1 VGLSSA
7 CLRHTNNDSSHS
19 SVGTLIVCGCGYV
32 CNQAFPD
39 YTDMPVKMVQKI
51 TAARLTESKQTI
63 PHYYLTV
70 DVQMDQLM
78 KVENMSFAFRLSHCI
93 LDD

>member
-1 VGLSSA
+1 
-7 CLRHTNNDSSHS
+7 
-19 SVGTLIVCGCGYV
+19 
-32 CNQAFPD
+32 
-39 YTDMPVKMVQKI
+39 MPVKMVQKI

-78 KVENMSFAFRLSHCI
+78 KVEFYAFSPFSPCI
-93 LDD
+93 LDDR

>member
-1 VGLSSA
+1 MCVAVAA
-7 CLRHTNNDSSHS
+7 C
-19 SVGTLIVCGCGYV
+19 G
-32 CNQAFPD
+32 NQAFPD

-78 KVENMSFAFRLSHCI
+78 KVEFYAFSPFSPCI
-93 LDD
+93 LDDR